1 MANHIE
7 KTPAVSILLDML
19 CPSLD
24 PSITDRGDRYIS
36 KGLFPIDG

>member
-1 MANHIE
+1 M
-7 KTPAVSILLDML
+7 LLDKL

-24 PSITDRGDRYIS
+24 PSIPDRGDRYIS